1 MPRQLAGRLGGHEVT
16 TVTREGWAG
25 LRNGDLLRRASAR
38 FDVLVTGDQGLEY
51 QQNLS
56 SVRLG
61 IAVVAGANNRVETFL
76 ALAPRILEA
85 IQAVQPGTVITVSG

>member
-1 MPRQLAGRLGGHEVT
+1 VPRQLAGRLAGHEVT

-25 LRNGDLLRRASAR
+25 LRNGDLLRRASGT
-38 FDVLVTGDQGLEY
+38 FDVLVSGDQGLEY

-61 IAVVAGANNRVETFL
+61 IVVVAAANNRVETFL
-76 ALAPRILEA
+76 VLAPRILEA
-85 IQAVQPGTVITVSG
+85 IEAVQPGAVVTVAG